1 MGYTNQRTAYGETL
15 VALGRENKSVVV
27 LDADLCASTMGK
39 LFETAF
45 PERHFEIGIAEANMV
60 SVAAGLALTGKIP
73 FANTFAVFASGRV
86 YDQIRQS
93 ICTGNVNAKIVGSSS
108 GLSDFGDGAT
118 HQCIEDIAIMRAI
131 PNMTVICPADANE
144 TVAAVRAIA
153 EYNGP
158 VYMRL
163 NRNDY
168 DNVTAEDKPFVIGEP
183 SVIKDGS
190 DIVVFTT
197 GITVGLALK
206 AAEEL
211 KSSIS
216 VKVVNVS
223 TIKPL
228 NNEKIVALAGNCKGI
243 VCAEEHSIL
252 GGLGGAV
259 AEAMRHAPK
268 PMEFVGIQDIFGCS
282 SPNYDDLLVHYG
294 ITSENIAS
302 AILKMNK

>member
-15 VALGRENKSVVV
+15 VTLGRENKSIVV

-93 ICTGNVNAKIVGSSS
+93 VCTGNVNVKIIGSSS

-168 DNVTAEDKPFVIGEP
+168 DNVTVESKPFVISEP
-183 SVIKDGS
+183 SVLKDGS
-190 DIVVFTT
+190 DIVVFAT

-206 AAEEL
+206 AAEAL
-211 KSSIS
+211 QNDISI
-216 VKVVNVS
+216 KVVNVS
-223 TIKPL
+223 TLKPL
-228 NNEKIVALAGNCKGI
+228 NNEKIIALAKNCKGI

-259 AEAMRHAPK
+259 AEAMRHTPK
-268 PMEFVGIQDIFGCS
+268 PMAFVGIQDVFGCS
-282 SPNYDDLLVHYG
+282 SPNYDDLLKHFG
-294 ITSENIAS
+294 ITSENIAD
-302 AILKMNK
+302 AVRRIYK